1 MIFRAI
7 AFTLLG
13 IVGCLAVFDRAQAF
27 EEIVQGKPLVYD
39 WGGFGAKNLEEIAPQ
54 VIEYRIE
61 SSRTGF
67 GKTLVDW
74 RILTPKA
81 TVQLSVNED
90 ALMEYLFDGVAGG
103 EPAAKDIEVVW
114 SFPAGFYLPDTEI
127 SDKSLLVKAWRP
139 FPVELKAKIK
149 GAESNF
155 QTYRSWVNINAP
167 SGG

>member
-7 AFTLLG
+7 LLTLLS
-13 IVGCLAVFDRAQAF
+13 IAGCLAVFDRARAF
-27 EEIVQGKPLVYD
+27 EEIVQVKPLVYD
-39 WGGFGAKNLEEIAPQ
+39 WGGFGAKNLEEIDPE
-54 VIEYRIE
+54 VIMYRIE

-81 TVQLSVNED
+81 TVQLSFNED
-90 ALMEYLFDGVAGG
+90 ALMQDLLAGAG
-103 EPAAKDIEVVW
+103 EAVAAKDIEVVW
-114 SFPAGFYLPDTEI
+114 TFPEGFYLPDTEI
-127 SDKSLLVKAWRP
+127 SGKSLLVKAWRP

-149 GAESNF
+149 GAESGF

>member
-7 AFTLLG
+7 FLTLLG
-13 IVGCLAVFDRAQAF
+13 IAGCLAALDRAQAF
-27 EEIVQGKPLVYD
+27 EEILQVKPLVYD
-39 WGGFGAKNLEEIAPQ
+39 WGGFGAKNLEEIDPQ
-54 VIEYRIE
+54 VIEYRVE

-81 TVQLSVNED
+81 TVQLSVNEP
-90 ALMEYLFDGVAGG
+90 ALMEDLRAIGAG
-103 EPAAKDIEVVW
+103 ETAAKDIEVVW
-114 SFPAGFYLPDTEI
+114 SFPEGFYLPDTEI

-149 GAESNF
+149 GDESTF

>member
-7 AFTLLG
+7 LWTLLG
-13 IVGCLAVFDRAQAF
+13 IAGCLAVFDRAHAF

-39 WGGFGAKNLEEIAPQ
+39 WGGFGEKNLQEITPE
-54 VIEYRIE
+54 VIMYRIK

-90 ALMEYLFDGVAGG
+90 ALMQYLRAGAGAG
-103 EPAAKDIEVVW
+103 EAAAKDIEVVW
-114 SFPAGFYLPDTEI
+114 SFPEGFYLPDTEI

-149 GAESNF
+149 GDESNF
-155 QTYRSWVNINAP
+155 QTYRLWVNINAP

>member
-7 AFTLLG
+7 LLTLLG
-13 IVGCLAVFDRAQAF
+13 IAGCLAVFDRAQAF
-27 EEIVQGKPLVYD
+27 EEIVQGKPPVYD
-39 WGGFGAKNLEEIAPQ
+39 WGGFGAKNLEEIDPQ
-54 VIEYRIE
+54 VIEYHIE

-90 ALMEYLFDGVAGG
+90 ALMKDLLTGADGEAV
-103 EPAAKDIEVVW
+103 EKDIEVLW
-114 SFPAGFYLPDTEI
+114 SFPEGFYLPDTEI
-127 SDKSLLVKAWRP
+127 SDKSFFVTAWRP

-149 GAESNF
+149 GAESGF

>member
-1 MIFRAI
+1 MIFRAT

-13 IVGCLAVFDRAQAF
+13 IAGCLAALDRAQAF

-39 WGGFGAKNLEEIAPQ
+39 WGGFGAKNLEEIEPE
-54 VIEYRIE
+54 VIMYRIE

-90 ALMEYLFDGVAGG
+90 ALMKDLFDGVAGG
-103 EPAAKDIEVVW
+103 EAAAKDLEVLW
-114 SFPAGFYLPDTEI
+114 SFPEGYYLPDTDI
-127 SDKSLLVKAWRP
+127 NDKTLLVKAWRP

-149 GAESNF
+149 GAESGF

-167 SGG
+167 GDG

>member
-13 IVGCLAVFDRAQAF
+13 VAGCLAAFDRAQAF

-39 WGGFGAKNLEEIAPQ
+39 WGGFGAKNLEEIDPQ
-54 VIEYRIE
+54 VIMYRIE

-90 ALMEYLFDGVAGG
+90 ALMKDLFDGVAGD
-103 EPAAKDIEVVW
+103 AKAKDLEVLW
-114 SFPAGFYLPDTEI
+114 SFPQGFYLPDTEI

-149 GAESNF
+149 GAESTF